1 MKEPFFG
8 CVPLKNLEET
18 MPDFS
23 PAARVSRI
31 KSSPSVAAAARV
43 RELKAEGRRI
53 LDLTVGEPDFDTPP
67 HIKAAAV
74 AAIEA
79 GETKYTSVSGTPAL
93 QKAIL
98 GRLEY
103 HTGVR
108 FEPDQITVGGGA
120 KQVIFLALMATLD
133 AGDEVIIPAPYWV
146 SYPDMVLA
154 NDGTPVI
161 VPCTEET
168 GFKLTP
174 EALRGAITPRTKWL
188 ILNSPSNPT
197 GAVYSR
203 QELRA
208 LAAAL
213 QDFPQVNVLTDEI
226 YDEIHFGQGRIAS
239 LVEVAPE
246 LRDRIFLVNGV
257 SKAYAMTGWRLGYA
271 AGPAPLIA
279 AVNKLQSQMSS
290 CPSSVSQAA
299 AAAALSGP
307 QDFVSGSVAV
317 YRDRRDAAVTGLNAV
332 DGLHCAPAEGAFY
345 AYVNC
350 AGVIGKRT
358 PDGAEISSDEDFTL
372 YLLDAAHVAT
382 IHGSAY
388 GLGPYFR
395 ISFATSLDII
405 QEATAAIDKAVR
417 ALS

>member
-1 MKEPFFG
+1 M
-8 CVPLKNLEET
+8 T
-18 MPDFS
+18 DFA
-23 PAARVSRI
+23 PAERVLRI

-53 LDLTVGEPDFDTPP
+53 LDLTVGEPDFDTPA
-67 HIKAAAV
+67 HIKDAAS
-74 AAIEA
+74 AAIMA

-93 QKAIL
+93 QQAIL
-98 GRLEY
+98 GRLER
-103 HTGVR
+103 HTGIR
-108 FEPDQITVGGGA
+108 YSADEITIGGGA

-154 NDGTPVI
+154 NEGTPVI
-161 VPCTEET
+161 VPCPEDA

-174 EALRGAITPRTKWL
+174 QALRDAITERTTWL

-197 GAVYSR
+197 GAVYSPA
-203 QELRA
+203 ELRA
-208 LAAAL
+208 LAEVLA
-213 QDFPQVNVLTDEI
+213 QFPQVYVLTDEI
-226 YDEIHFGQGRIAS
+226 YDEVYFGEGRISS

-246 LRDRIFLVNGV
+246 LRERIFLVNGV
-257 SKAYAMTGWRLGYA
+257 SKAYAMTGWRLGYG
-271 AGPAPLIA
+271 AGPAALVG

-290 CPSSVSQAA
+290 CPSSISQAA
-299 AAAALSGP
+299 AAAALSSD
-307 QDFVSGSVAV
+307 QQFVRDSVEV
-317 YRDRRDAAVTGLNAV
+317 YRRRRDAAVAGLNTI
-332 DGLHCAPAEGAFY
+332 DGLSCTPAEGAFY

-350 AGVIGKRT
+350 SGAIGKTT
-358 PDGAEISSDEDFTL
+358 PDGVQIGTDEDFTL
-372 YLLDAAHVAT
+372 YLLDAALVAT

-395 ISFATSLDII
+395 ISFATSLDVLD
-405 QEATAAIDKAVR
+405 EAIAAIDKAVR